1 MLKYQVKI
9 NKNTY
14 CETGSLGP
22 FSNGIC
28 TDLYWIALYDFQNKY
43 SLQYTM
49 IYWILIILDKNVRKV
64 N

>member
-1 MLKYQVKI
+1 MTNNYLKMYT

-28 TDLYWIALYDFQNKY
+28 TDLYCIAL
-43 SLQYTM
+43 
-49 IYWILIILDKNVRKV
+49 
-64 N
+64 